1 MQERRLTPFDFE
13 DLAKAEKNIR
23 DMKLTIF
30 DRSGI
35 NINEFKSHIRRE
47 TIRNGLDIVF
57 LDYLSIIQAFHKT
70 GNKHQEIDQVSKGL
84 QSIALELNIPIV
96 TLSQLNRAIY
106 GRTEKTPVLSD
117 LRESGSIE
125 EDADLVMLLHRPA
138 HYATA
143 YQNIDD
149 VTQLIVAKN
158 RLRGDLKKVE
168 FDYKGGRYIE
178 REPVETLLPNRVV
191 HSSEKEE
198 YRPPSS
204 Y

>member
-96 TLSQLNRAIY
+96 TLSQLNRFMAELRKLLFY
-106 GRTEKTPVLSD
+106 PTCENRDRSRKTRTWSCYFID
-117 LRESGSIE
+117 LHI
-125 EDADLVMLLHRPA
+125 M
-138 HYATA
+138 
-143 YQNIDD
+143 
-149 VTQLIVAKN
+149 QLPIK
-158 RLRGDLKKVE
+158 
-168 FDYKGGRYIE
+168 I
-178 REPVETLLPNRVV
+178 
-191 HSSEKEE
+191 
-198 YRPPSS
+198 
-204 Y
+204 